1 MANESSPCSC
11 GCTLSAE
18 DLYKIDKTAMAE
30 ILAMDSDTGVD
41 LKPPVATGE
50 DINELVRQVANV
62 DNELEGEEEEEEELT
77 LELEEILK
85 TCDVIQ
91 TKVGREVDEKTEQ
104 GSI

>member
-1 MANESSPCSC
+1 MMTHDCLYSSHSFII
-11 GCTLSAE
+11 S
-18 DLYKIDKTAMAE
+18 
-30 ILAMDSDTGVD
+30 V
-41 LKPPVATGE
+41 PVATGE

-62 DNELEGEEEEEEELT
+62 DNELEGEEEEEEELA

-104 GSI
+104 GST